1 MASASFA
8 GDPGYHGDTDR
19 GRTTQFIERSN
30 EIAWLPRVGVTP
42 AVDDVPQHI
51 ASAARQAYSSASIG
65 NNMAAILMARTV
77 IEATAK
83 AKGYTRGTLASKI
96 EDLRDGN
103 LIRPA
108 IADEAHEVRFAGND
122 MAHGDIDVQPNSND
136 AEEILALMSEVLS
149 EVFQGP
155 ARMARVRAKRQG
167 STE

>member
-1 MASASFA
+1 
-8 GDPGYHGDTDR
+8 
-19 GRTTQFIERSN
+19 
-30 EIAWLPRVGVTP
+30 
-42 AVDDVPQHI
+42 
-51 ASAARQAYSSASIG
+51 
-65 NNMAAILMARTV
+65 MAAILMARTV